1 MLEFNALDIVDRRK
15 VSYLPAHFAKI
26 SLGNTYL
33 DTAVED
39 WVQTKLKGRYWM
51 SDYPT
56 VLSSG
61 KLQTTLFVGFED
73 QKELTYFMLACPFIR
88 R

>member
-1 MLEFNALDIVDRRK
+1 MLDFNALDIVNRRK
-15 VSYLPAHFAKI
+15 ASYLPAHFAKI
-26 SLGNTYL
+26 SLGNNHFDAT
-33 DTAVED
+33 VED
-39 WVQTKLKGRYWM
+39 WIQNKLKGRYWM

-56 VLSSG
+56 VSSSS

-73 QKELTYFMLACPFIR
+73 HKELTYFMLACPFIR